1 MIMPALLEKV
11 TTSRL
16 CVWCTHK
23 ICTQFSSF
31 LFYIYPPALSLS
43 AVVLLGCT
51 FAHFGAIY
59 YACCTTLPALNH
71 SQVLTLCPLRSTVN
85 LRVSVCYLVTDTH
98 CRWSHHST
106 RALGSPQWFLGA
118 LSGQHSWASF
128 ICLRR
133 SQPLLA
139 QSLQIYAHL
148 VSWHSGRC
156 VDSLCTFI
164 GLCFLGL
171 F

>member
-1 MIMPALLEKV
+1 MSSALTRFALTRFARSSV
-11 TTSRL
+11 L
-16 CVWCTHK
+16 
-23 ICTQFSSF
+23 SSF
-31 LFYIYPPALSLS
+31 TYSLQPSPALSLS

-51 FAHFGAIY
+51 FAYFCALY
-59 YACCTTLPALNH
+59 NASCTVLPAVNL
-71 SQVLTLCPLRSTVN
+71 SQVLTLCPQPLTVI
-85 LRVSVCYLVTDTH
+85 LMVSRCYLVTDTH
-98 CRWSHHST
+98 CRWSRRST
-106 RALGSPQWFLGA
+106 RALGSQQWFLGA

-156 VDSLCTFI
+156 VDSLCISI
-164 GLCFLGL
+164 GLCFRDL